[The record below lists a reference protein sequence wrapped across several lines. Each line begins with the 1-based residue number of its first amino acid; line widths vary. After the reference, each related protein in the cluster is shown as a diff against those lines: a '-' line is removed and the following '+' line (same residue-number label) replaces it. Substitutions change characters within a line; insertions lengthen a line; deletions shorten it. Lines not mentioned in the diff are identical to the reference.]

1 MAELIR
7 MPKMSDTMTEGVIAE
22 WHKKVGDTVKTGDIL
37 AEVETDKATMDLE
50 SYEEG
55 TLLYIGVEK
64 GASVPVDGVLA
75 IVGAAGE
82 DYQALLNGSSGGSQ
96 PAASSAAPAA
106 EAPAPAAPKPA
117 SNGSAPA
124 PSGAAAGEVA
134 TNLPDREAVSAAPA
148 QNVNASVI
156 RMPKMSDT
164 MTEGTIV
171 TWHKKEGDT
180 VKSGDVLA
188 EVETD
193 KATMDLEAYEEGTL
207 LYVGVKE
214 GQSVAVDDIIAVIGE
229 KGANFKVLVDGSG
242 QSSPSAPATGAPAQ
256 PNGAQFGVSTSQQ
269 AATGEGGSNT
279 AEQNPQTDVPAN
291 AATDLSYGGAVG
303 DEIEP
308 VGRLR
313 ASPLAKRIA
322 EEKGINLNQVHG
334 SGPEGR
340 IVKSDVESFVPG
352 MDVPQQKPATQPAS
366 PTQPAAQPA
375 PTAQPTAAPAQTPQ
389 PQPAPVAAGD
399 YEDVPVSQM
408 RKTIARRLS
417 ESMYTAPHFYLTM
430 EINMDKAMDLRG
442 TVNGV
447 SPVKVSF
454 NDFVIKAAA
463 LALRQHPN
471 VNASWLGDK
480 IRKYKYV
487 NIGVAVAVDEGLL
500 VPVVRNAD
508 QKTLST
514 ISGEVK
520 EMAGKAKDKKLQPKD
535 WEGSTFSISNLGMF
549 GIDEFTAIINPPDSC
564 ILAVGAIKQTV
575 AFVDGAAK
583 PTSVMK
589 VTLSCDHRVVD
600 GATGAAF
607 LQTLKELLENP
618 MRMLV

>member
-7 MPKMSDTMTEGVIAE
+7 MPKMSDTMTDGVIAE
-22 WHKKVGDTVKTGDIL
+22 WHKKVGDKVKSGDVL

-75 IVGAAGE
+75 VIGAEGE
-82 DYQALLNGSSGGSQ
+82 DYKALLDGTSDGSQ
-96 PAASSAAPAA
+96 
-106 EAPAPAAPKPA
+106 EAPKEESKAA
-117 SNGSAPA
+117 SNGDAPA
-124 PSGAAAGEVA
+124 PSGNLKPGEVN
-134 TNLPDREAVSAAPA
+134 TKLPDKDAVSAALPE
-148 QNVNASVI
+148 NVNATMI

-171 TWHKKEGDT
+171 AWHKKEGDT

-207 LYVGVKE
+207 LYIGVKE
-214 GQSVAVDDIIAVIGE
+214 GSSVAVDDVIAVVGE
-229 KGANFKVLVDGSG
+229 KGANFKVLL
-242 QSSPSAPATGAPAQ
+242 
-256 PNGAQFGVSTSQQ
+256 
-269 AATGEGGSNT
+269 EGGSSNGGSPAPAPSTGGSET
-279 AEQNPQTDVPAN
+279 AEQNPQANLPAN
-291 AATDLSYGGAVG
+291 ADSDLSYGGGEGENNA
-303 DEIEP
+303 DASSN
-308 VGRLR
+308 GRVK

-322 EEKGINLNQVHG
+322 EEKGINLGQVKG

-340 IVKSDVESFVPG
+340 IVKSDVESFTPGTAVPAA
-352 MDVPQQKPATQPAS
+352 KPAPQAAPA
-366 PTQPAAQPA
+366 PQPAAEQKSAPA
-375 PTAQPTAAPAQTPQ
+375 PAPS
-389 PQPAPVAAGD
+389 PAPQAQGE
-399 YEDVPVSQM
+399 YEDFPVTQM

-417 ESMYTAPHFYLTM
+417 ESLFTAPHFYLTM
-430 EINMDKAMDLRG
+430 EINMDKATELRG
-442 TVNGV
+442 TVNGI
-447 SPVKVSF
+447 SPVKISF
-454 NDFVIKAAA
+454 NDFVIKAVA
-463 LALRQHPN
+463 LALKQHPN
-471 VNASWLGDK
+471 VNSSWLGDK

-520 EMAGKAKDKKLQPKD
+520 DLAGKAKDKKLQPKD

-549 GIDEFTAIINPPDSC
+549 GIEEFTAIINPPDAC
-564 ILAVGAIKQTV
+564 ILAIGSIKQTV
-575 AFVDGAAK
+575 KFEDGVAK
-583 PTSVMK
+583 PTGVMK

-607 LQTLKELLENP
+607 LQTVKQLLEDP